1 LRFCVERRTR
11 LSLLFFCYFVA
22 VKTKEGSVS
31 HTHLEKVDFQAA
43 RGVGADGVGEVLFRF
58 LFFLFLRE
66 RRREKE
72 EGREEEAEGRRR

>member
-1 LRFCVERRTR
+1 M
-11 LSLLFFCYFVA
+11 SLLFFCYFVA

-66 RRREKE
+66 RRRGRGSE
-72 EGREEEAEGRRR
+72 EVRKKKNGFASRSISQ